1 MFAIEIANANGNQ
14 LAIAT
19 YDIIL
24 FRGDIMLR

>member
-19 YDIIL
+19 YDIYSSEGTL
-24 FRGDIMLR
+24 C